1 MARMVRKQIYIEAG
15 QQLALARTARLQG
28 TSEAAV
34 IRQALELA
42 ARSGPRRAA
51 PDSGAWQEALDVMRS
66 LKRRGPRRARRDWG
80 RDELY
85 AERLKRYERRSG

>member
-1 MARMVRKQIYIEAG
+1 MARMIRKQIYIEAG

-34 IRQALELA
+34 IRRALESA
-42 ARSGPRRAA
+42 AKGGQRRPA
-51 PDSGAWQEALDVMRS
+51 PDLAAWQEALGFMRS
-66 LKRRGPRRARRDWG
+66 LQHRGRRRARRSWR
-80 RDELY
+80 RDDLY